1 MTDKMHENW
10 AKPTVP
16 VWEEIKPPQVYG
28 TAKELVHSL
37 RHGYPSPLRI
47 EAADVIDKQ
56 AAEIDALRKRV
67 QELESAQQ
75 WRPIESAP
83 KDGAEIIL
91 SNGETVAQGHWFHT
105 PPFIREIRD
114 MDGHYID
121 QDESD
126 GYDDWID
133 SSGGMQPDPTHWIPL
148 PQPPIEK
155 GRLDVE
161 GHPV

>member
-1 MTDKMHENW
+1 MTDKIHANW
-10 AKPTVP
+10 IASTVP
-16 VWEEIKPPQVYG
+16 TWEEIKPPHTLERY
-28 TAKELVHSL
+28 
-37 RHGYPSPLRI
+37 
-47 EAADVIDKQ
+47 VIDKQ

>member
-75 WRPIESAP
+75 WMSIESAP
-83 KDGAEIIL
+83 KDGTDVL
-91 SNGETVAQGHWFHT
+91 VMYMH
-105 PPFIREIRD
+105 
-114 MDGHYID
+114 ID
-121 QDESD
+121 TQIVHNAFYAAESD
-126 GYDDWID
+126 GWEADSVGWWSYEHSEVSRVHLTDW
-133 SSGGMQPDPTHWIPL
+133 MTPTHWMPL